1 MGLQQVERRLE
12 RLVEGVFSKAFRGG
26 LQPVEL
32 GRRLTREMEAG
43 RTVSVR
49 GTVAPNYAEITLS
62 EFDAERFETFA
73 DALVHELE
81 DAMREHARD
90 RSYRFIGPVHVQL
103 YQDPDFKKSEYTLT
117 VEVRQG
123 PGGLPAAAL
132 VSKDGSRIAIGEDPV
147 RIGRAPESEI
157 PLTDSTVSRRHAE
170 IVRDGD
176 AWVIRDLGS
185 SNGTKVNGAGVV
197 EQILEDGDEIRV
209 GSVTLRFEIS

>member
-26 LQPVEL
+26 LQPVEFA
-32 GRRLTREMEAG
+32 RRLIREMEAG

-49 GTVAPNYAEITLS
+49 GTVAPNYAVITLS
-62 EFDAERFETFA
+62 EFDAQHFESFA
-73 DALVHELE
+73 DAMVLELE

-90 RSYRFIGPVHVQL
+90 RGYRFIGPVKVQL
-103 YQDPDFKKSEYTLT
+103 YQDPDLKKSEYSLT

-123 PGGLPAAAL
+123 PGGLPSAAL
-132 VSKDGSRIAIGEDPV
+132 VLPDGSRVPVGEDPI
-147 RIGRAPESEI
+147 RIGRSPENDVTLS
-157 PLTDSTVSRRHAE
+157 DSTVSRQHAE

-176 AWVIRDLGS
+176 AWVVRDLGS

-197 EQILEDGDEIRV
+197 EHMLADGDELRV
-209 GSVTLRFEIS
+209 GSANLRFEMS

>member
-32 GRRLTREMEAG
+32 ARRLVREMEAG

-49 GTVAPNYAEITLS
+49 GTVAPNYAVITLS
-62 EFDAERFETFA
+62 EVDAERFETFA
-73 DALVHELE
+73 DALVLELE
-81 DAMREHARD
+81 EAMRDHARD
-90 RSYRFIGPVHVQL
+90 RGYRFIGPVKVQL
-103 YQDPDFKKSEYTLT
+103 YQDPDLRKSDYLLT

-123 PGGLPAAAL
+123 PGGLPTAAL
-132 VSKDGSRIAIGEDPV
+132 VLPDGTRVPVGEDPV
-147 RIGRAPESEI
+147 RIGRSPENDLTLSE
-157 PLTDSTVSRRHAE
+157 STVSRQHAE

-185 SNGTKVNGAGVV
+185 SNGTKVNGAGIV
-197 EQILEDGDEIRV
+197 EQVLEDGDELKV
-209 GSVTLRFEIS
+209 GSVNLRFEMS

>member
-49 GTVAPNYAEITLS
+49 GTVAPNHAVITISEI
-62 EFDAERFETFA
+62 DAERFEAFA

-81 DAMREHARD
+81 EAMREHARD
-90 RSYRFIGPVHVQL
+90 RGYRFIGPVKVEL
-103 YQDPDFKKSEYTLT
+103 YQDPDFRKSEYTL
-117 VEVRQG
+117 VVAVRQG

-132 VSKDGSRIAIGEDPV
+132 VHGDGTRVAIGEAPV
-147 RIGRAPESEI
+147 HVGRAPDSDLA
-157 PLTDSTVSRRHAE
+157 LTDSTVSRRHAE
-170 IVRDGD
+170 IVRDSD
-176 AWVIRDLGS
+176 AWVIRDVGS
-185 SNGTKVNGAGVV
+185 SNGTKVNGVGVV
-197 EQILEDGDEIRV
+197 EHVLKDGDEIRL
-209 GSVTLRFEIS
+209 GSVTLRFEMS

>member
-32 GRRLTREMEAG
+32 GRRLTREVDAG

-49 GTVAPNYAEITLS
+49 GTVAPNHAVITLS
-62 EFDAERFETFA
+62 EVDAERFESFA
-73 DALVHELE
+73 EALVRELE

-90 RSYRFIGPVHVQL
+90 RSYRFIGPVKVEL
-103 YQDPDFKKSEYTLT
+103 FQDPDFKKSEFTMA

-123 PGGLPAAAL
+123 PGGMPAAAL
-132 VSKDGSRIAIGEDPV
+132 VLGDGTRVAVGEDPIV
-147 RIGRAPESEI
+147 IGRAPECDIE
-157 PLTDSTVSRRHAE
+157 LADATVSRRHAE

-176 AWVIRDLGS
+176 AWFIRDLGS
-185 SNGTKVNGAGVV
+185 SNGTKLNGAGVV
-197 EQILEDGDEIRV
+197 DQILNDGDEIRL
-209 GSVTLRFEIS
+209 GAVTLRFETS

>member
-32 GRRLTREMEAG
+32 ARRLTREMEAG
-43 RTVSVR
+43 RTVSAR
-49 GTVAPNYAEITLS
+49 GTVAPNNAVITIS
-62 EFDAERFETFA
+62 EADAEQWESFA
-73 DALVHELE
+73 DALVHEFE

-90 RSYRFIGPVHVQL
+90 RGYRFIGPVKVEL
-103 YQDPDFKKSEYTLT
+103 YQDPDFKKSDYTLV

-123 PGGLPAAAL
+123 PGGLPTAAL
-132 VSKDGSRIAIGEDPV
+132 VLSDGTRVPVGEAPI
-147 RIGRAPESEI
+147 RIGRAPENDLT
-157 PLTDSTVSRRHAE
+157 LTDSTVSRRHAE

-176 AWVIRDLGS
+176 AWVVRDAGS

-197 EQILEDGDEIRV
+197 EQVLNDGDEIRV
-209 GSVTLRFEIS
+209 GSVALRFEMS